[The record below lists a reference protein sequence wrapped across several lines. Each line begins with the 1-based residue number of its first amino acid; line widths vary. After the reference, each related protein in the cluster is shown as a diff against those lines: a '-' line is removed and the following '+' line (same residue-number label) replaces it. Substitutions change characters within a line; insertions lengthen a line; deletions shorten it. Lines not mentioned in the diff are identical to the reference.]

1 MRVLIILL
9 LSHII
14 VMLVHTAGLAIAGRI
29 AKASIL
35 EIAIFTGPALIKI
48 KIRGVAFRLNLL
60 PIGSYVH
67 YATALDASDPDG
79 AKLLKDLHPLTRAI
93 IASSG
98 CIALLLLG
106 AACLGTAVTQHTMSG
121 FSQIIMG
128 ALSPLAYGAQLLQQL
143 YQFASTEPLFATL
156 GLVASK
162 ETAFNLLPIPVLNGG
177 DIIINLVSIVKPISD
192 PLKAKLNMLG
202 LLLMLGIW
210 ACWIVALVYFLS
222 R

>member
-1 MRVLIILL
+1 MV
-9 LSHII
+9 
-14 VMLVHTAGLAIAGRI
+14 VHTTGLALAGRI
-29 AKASIL
+29 ANAPIL
-35 EIAIFTGPALIKI
+35 EIAIFTGPSLIKV
-48 KIRGVAFRLNLL
+48 KIRGVAFRFNLL

-67 YATALDASDPDG
+67 YAIDPDDRHPDG

-98 CIALLLLG
+98 CMALLLLG
-106 AACLGTAVTQHTMSG
+106 AACLGPTAAFQHAVSG
-121 FSQIIMG
+121 FSQVILG
-128 ALSPLAYGAQLLQQL
+128 ALSPLAYGAQLLKQL

-177 DIIINLVSIVKPISD
+177 DIILNLVSIVKPISD
-192 PLKAKLNMLG
+192 SLKAKLNMLG
-202 LLLMLGIW
+202 LLLVLAIW
-210 ACWIVALVYFLS
+210 ASWIVALVYFLS